1 MLRATM
7 SKIYRAIVVDDERL
21 ARNDLRLFLN
31 NHKNIE
37 VLVKATNGQDAL
49 DMIKELEPDLVFLDI
64 QMPGMDGFDVLEQIS
79 SDVRVIFV
87 TAFDEFALRAFEVN
101 ALDYLLKPV
110 SADRLQQSI
119 ERLELIPD
127 DMEDDL
133 RELEYHDRLLLKL
146 DTSLGFLKIS
156 TIICITSAGDYSE
169 VLCTNKKKVLV
180 HKSMAEWET
189 RLPDAFF
196 NRIHRTTIVNMEFV
210 DRLEEW
216 FNNSYRV
223 YMKGIEEPYVMSRR
237 YVTKLKQKLN

>member
-1 MLRATM
+1 M
-7 SKIYRAIVVDDERL
+7 SKVYKSIIVDDERL
-21 ARNDLRLFLN
+21 ARNDLRLLLKD
-31 NHKNIE
+31 HKNIE
-37 VLVKATNGQDAL
+37 VLGEASNGPDGL
-49 DMIKELEPDLVFLDI
+49 ELIKELSPDLVFLDI
-64 QMPGMDGFDVLEQIS
+64 QMPGMNGFDVLEHIGS
-79 SDVRVIFV
+79 EVSVIFV
-87 TAFDEFALRAFEVN
+87 TAFDEYALRAFEVN

-110 SADRLQQSI
+110 SGDRLQQSI

-127 DMEDDL
+127 EEGNDI

-169 VLCTNKKKVLV
+169 VLTTNKKKVLV

-237 YVTKLKQKLN
+237 YVTKLKQKLS

>member
-1 MLRATM
+1 
-7 SKIYRAIVVDDERL
+7 
-21 ARNDLRLFLN
+21 
-31 NHKNIE
+31 
-37 VLVKATNGQDAL
+37 
-49 DMIKELEPDLVFLDI
+49 
-64 QMPGMDGFDVLEQIS
+64 MPGMNGFDVLENIS
-79 SDVRVIFV
+79 SEIKVIFV
-87 TAFDEFALRAFEVN
+87 TAYDEFALRAFEVN

-119 ERLELIPD
+119 ERLDLTPD
-127 DMEDDL
+127 DSEADL

-169 VLCTNKKKVLV
+169 VLCNNKKKYLV

-189 RLPDAFF
+189 RLPQAFF

-237 YVTKLKQKLN
+237 YVTKLKQKLS

>member
-1 MLRATM
+1 M
-7 SKIYRAIVVDDERL
+7 SKVYRTIIVDDERL
-21 ARNDLRLFLN
+21 ARNDLRLLLKKHEN
-31 NHKNIE
+31 VEILGE
-37 VLVKATNGQDAL
+37 AANGLEAL
-49 DMIKELEPDLVFLDI
+49 DLIKEVEPDLVFLDI
-64 QMPGMDGFDVLEQIS
+64 QMPGVNGFDVLEHIS

-87 TAFDEFALRAFEVN
+87 TAFDEYALRAFEVN

-110 SADRLQQSI
+110 SSERLQQSI
-119 ERLELIPD
+119 ERLELIPE
-127 DMEDDL
+127 EDGEDL
-133 RELEYHDRLLLKL
+133 RTLEYHDRLLMKL

-156 TIICITSAGDYSE
+156 TIVCITSAGDYSE

-189 RLPDAFF
+189 RLPDAYF

-237 YVTKLKQKLN
+237 YVTKLKQKLS

>member
-1 MLRATM
+1 MT
-7 SKIYRAIVVDDERL
+7 KQYKAIVVDDERL
-21 ARNDLRLFLN
+21 ARNDLRVLLDS
-31 NHKNIE
+31 HKNIE
-37 VLVKATNGQDAL
+37 VLGEASNGPDAL
-49 DMIKELEPDLVFLDI
+49 EMIRDVHPDLVFLDI
-64 QMPGMDGFDVLEQIS
+64 QMPGMNGFDVLEKIS
-79 SDVRVIFV
+79 SDINVIFV

-119 ERLELIPD
+119 ERLELKPD
-127 DMEDDL
+127 DAEDSQRD
-133 RELEYHDRLLLKL
+133 LEYNDRLLLKL

-189 RLPDAFF
+189 RLPDAYF
-196 NRIHRTTIVNMEFV
+196 NRIHRTTIVNMECV

-223 YMKGIEEPYVMSRR
+223 YLKGIEEPYVMSRR
-237 YVTKLKQKLN
+237 YVTKLKQKLS

>member
-1 MLRATM
+1 MA
-7 SKIYRAIVVDDERL
+7 KKYRAIIVDDERL
-21 ARNDLRLFLN
+21 ARNDLRLILK
-31 NHKNIE
+31 NHANIE
-37 VLVKATNGQDAL
+37 VLGEASSGQEGL
-49 DMIKELEPDLVFLDI
+49 DLIKEVDPDLVFLDI
-64 QMPGMDGFDVLEQIS
+64 QMPGMNGFDVLEQIS
-79 SDVRVIFV
+79 SNVRVIFV
-87 TAFDEFALRAFEVN
+87 TAFDEYALRAFEVN

-110 SADRLQQSI
+110 SDERLLQSI
-119 ERLELIPD
+119 ERLEQIPD
-127 DMEDDL
+127 DEPEQL

-180 HKSMAEWET
+180 HKSMAEWES
-189 RLPDAFF
+189 RLPAAYF
-196 NRIHRTTIVNMEFV
+196 NRIHRTTIVNMEYV

-237 YVTKLKQKLN
+237 YVTKLKHKLS

>member
-1 MLRATM
+1 MPKNYKALL
-7 SKIYRAIVVDDERL
+7 VDDERL
-21 ARNDLRLFLN
+21 SRNDLRLMLEKHSNIDVIGEAASGDKALELIEELN
-31 NHKNIE
+31 
-37 VLVKATNGQDAL
+37 
-49 DMIKELEPDLVFLDI
+49 PDLVFLDI
-64 QMPGMDGFDVLEQIS
+64 QMPGLSGFDVLEHINTNIK
-79 SDVRVIFV
+79 VIFV
-87 TAFDEFALRAFEVN
+87 TAFDEYALRAFEVN

-110 SADRLQQSI
+110 NPERLAQSI
-119 ERLELIPD
+119 ERLELTSD
-127 DMEDDL
+127 ETDHGF

-169 VLCTNKKKVLV
+169 VITTTRKKVLV

-189 RLPDAFF
+189 RLPTSFF

-223 YMKGIEEPYVMSRR
+223 YLKGIEEPYVMSRR
-237 YVTKLKQKLN
+237 YVAKLKHKMS

>member
-1 MLRATM
+1 M
-7 SKIYRAIVVDDERL
+7 SKLYRSIVVDDERL
-21 ARNDLRLFLN
+21 ARNDLRLLLN

-37 VLVKATNGQDAL
+37 IVGEASNGQEAL
-49 DMIKELEPDLVFLDI
+49 DLIKEVAPDLVFLDI
-64 QMPGMDGFDVLEQIS
+64 QMPGMNGFDVLENIS
-79 SDVRVIFV
+79 SEIKVIFV
-87 TAFDEFALRAFEVN
+87 TAYDEFALRAFEVN

-119 ERLELIPD
+119 ERLDLTPD
-127 DMEDDL
+127 DSEADL

-169 VLCTNKKKVLV
+169 VLCNNKKKYLV

-189 RLPDAFF
+189 RLPQAFF

-237 YVTKLKQKLN
+237 YVTKLKQKLS